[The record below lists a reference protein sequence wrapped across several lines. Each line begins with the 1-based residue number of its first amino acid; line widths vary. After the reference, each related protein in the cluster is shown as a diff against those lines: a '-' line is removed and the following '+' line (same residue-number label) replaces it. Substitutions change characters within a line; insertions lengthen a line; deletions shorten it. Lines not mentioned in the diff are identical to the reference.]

1 MSPESGSPRTDAPK
15 LTIRAR
21 FLRTIRNLLVFYLL
35 LLLML
40 SIFERWLVFPAPSPS
55 GVDLQP
61 EGLAFEDV
69 FFDADDGTK
78 LHGWY
83 VPHDSPRAY
92 VLYCHGNGED
102 VPRLANRLKVLH
114 DRIGVAV
121 FAWDYRGYG
130 RSVGTPHEE
139 NVVADARTA
148 QLWLAERAG
157 IDPAEVVLIGRSLG
171 GAATIAV
178 AAEHPVRGLVLDRTF
193 AKLTDAAA
201 VHYPFIPVR
210 WIMRNKFDSLE
221 RITKYEGPLLQTHGT
236 ADEVIPFAHAEK
248 LFSAAASER
257 KRFMRVEGAN
267 HNGPLPEECYMA
279 LDEFLDALP

>member
-1 MSPESGSPRTDAPK
+1 
-15 LTIRAR
+15 
-21 FLRTIRNLLVFYLL
+21 
-35 LLLML
+35 ML
-40 SIFERWLVFPAPSPS
+40 SIFERWLVFPAPR
-55 GVDLQP
+55 GNHADLTP
-61 EGLAFEDV
+61 DGLVFEDV
-69 FFDADDGTK
+69 YFKANDGTK

-83 VPHDSPRAY
+83 VPHEAPKAY

-102 VPRLANRLKVLH
+102 VPRLASRLKVLH

-130 RSVGTPHEE
+130 QSAGTPHEA

-157 IDPAEVVLIGRSLG
+157 IDPSQAVLIGRSLG

-178 AAEHPVRGLVLDRTF
+178 AAEYPIRGLVLDRTF

-201 VHYPFIPVR
+201 VHYPWVPVR

-221 RITKYEGPLLQTHGT
+221 RIAKYEGPLLQTHGT
-236 ADEVIPFAHAEK
+236 EDEVIPFEHAEA
-248 LFSAAASER
+248 LFAAAASR
-257 KRFMRVEGAN
+257 QKRFMRVEGAD
-267 HNGPLPEECYMA
+267 HNGPLPEECYTA
-279 LDEFLDALP
+279 LDEFLAALP